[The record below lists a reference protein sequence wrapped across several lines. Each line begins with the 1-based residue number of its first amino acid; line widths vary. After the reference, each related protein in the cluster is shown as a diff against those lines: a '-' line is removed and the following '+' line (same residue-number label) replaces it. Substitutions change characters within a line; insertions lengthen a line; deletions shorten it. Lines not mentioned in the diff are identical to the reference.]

1 MLRRLE
7 KGLNTAKQKSSMND
21 SLVLPPIV
29 GPSSGDARFRD
40 SGGPSGSHYTGQDLP
55 PLHLSSHMQ
64 DGYARSN
71 QPSDSEMDED
81 EEADEKDG
89 GMYPARVIK
98 QNERNSSFFKT
109 ILNPADETPVP
120 RSSGA
125 SDRSNSQHSRSPPY
139 TKSQPPTSTNSLF
152 ADSQTLK
159 DPIEAGLLAEDEVK
173 KYWDMFFIRLNPFIN
188 LFDPALHTYEYVR
201 AKCPFLFTAFIMAC
215 CKFFKAEMYQP
226 VLRLA
231 HQYAV
236 RAFAENWKR
245 VEVVQAFAC
254 MTYWKEPDDTRTWM
268 YIGYACRMAIDLGL
282 NRYVGRRPTGETELQ
297 MRERRNRERTYLVLW
312 VHDRSLSMQT
322 GKHWMLPKDDELVTR
337 STTWHGEGGSHIRQE
352 DVIVAAFTQLRNIA
366 ADTTDV
372 FNRAQGGSVSCGE
385 DVDYN
390 LLLRECNNRLNH
402 WLQTWRE
409 EMRRGA
415 LLGDRFLLPGAHPA
429 TAGGSCF
436 HMSMLM
442 FFQSHVRLFLNTFGI
457 HSTGSSGTSCNV
469 EALNTCY
476 AAAMAGLKIV
486 AQDFVEFQML
496 RYCQDSIAVMTAY
509 SAVVLLK
516 VRFPCLGAPL
526 VLMGCTFPLASP
538 RNHITPTHRSETNG
552 CSRNPHCHHQNRE
565 SVSGRRAI
573 EPAVVLR
580 HISYTVFA
588 VAHQQ

>member
-29 GPSSGDARFRD
+29 GPSSGDGRFGD
-40 SGGPSGSHYTGQDLP
+40 NGGPSGSHYMGQELP
-55 PLHLSSHMQ
+55 PLNLPSHVQ
-64 DGYARSN
+64 DGYPRSN
-71 QPSDSEMDED
+71 QASDSEMDED
-81 EEADEKDG
+81 EDADEKDG

-109 ILNPADETPVP
+109 ILNPSDEAPVA
-120 RSSGA
+120 RSTGA
-125 SDRSNSQHSRSPPY
+125 SDRSNSQHPRSPPY
-139 TKSQPPTSTNSLF
+139 AKSQPSTSSNSFF
-152 ADSQTLK
+152 ADSQALR
-159 DPIEAGLLAEDEVK
+159 DPVDAGLLQEEDVK
-173 KYWDMFFIRLNPFIN
+173 NLWDMFFIRLNPFIN

-201 AKCPFLFTAFIMAC
+201 DKCPFLFTAFIMAC
-215 CKFFKAEMYQP
+215 CKFFKADMYQP
-226 VLRLA
+226 VLHLA

-282 NRYVGRRPTGETELQ
+282 NRYVGRRPTGESEMQ

-337 STTWHGEGGSHIRQE
+337 STTWHEEGSSLIRQE
-352 DVIVAAFTQLRNIA
+352 DVIVSAFTQLRNIA

-372 FNRAQGGSVSCGE
+372 FNRAQGGSVSCGQ

-390 LLLRECNNRLNH
+390 LLLRDCNNRLNQ

-415 LLGDRFLLPGAHPA
+415 R
-429 TAGGSCF
+429 
-436 HMSMLM
+436 
-442 FFQSHVRLFLNTFGI
+442 
-457 HSTGSSGTSCNV
+457 
-469 EALNTCY
+469 
-476 AAAMAGLKIV
+476 
-486 AQDFVEFQML
+486 
-496 RYCQDSIAVMTAY
+496 
-509 SAVVLLK
+509 
-516 VRFPCLGAPL
+516 
-526 VLMGCTFPLASP
+526 
-538 RNHITPTHRSETNG
+538 
-552 CSRNPHCHHQNRE
+552 
-565 SVSGRRAI
+565 
-573 EPAVVLR
+573 
-580 HISYTVFA
+580 
-588 VAHQQ
+588 

>member
-29 GPSSGDARFRD
+29 GPSSGDSRFRD
-40 SGGPSGSHYTGQDLP
+40 NGGPSGTHYPGQELP
-55 PLHLSSHMQ
+55 PLNLPSHMQ

-81 EEADEKDG
+81 DEADEKDG

-109 ILNPADETPVP
+109 ILNPSDEAPVA

-125 SDRSNSQHSRSPPY
+125 SDRSSSQHPRSPPY
-139 TKSQPPTSTNSLF
+139 NKSQPSTSTNSLF
-152 ADSQTLK
+152 GDGQTLK
-159 DPIEAGLLAEDEVK
+159 DPVEAGLLQEEEVRNL
-173 KYWDMFFIRLNPFIN
+173 WDIFFIRLNPFIN

-215 CKFFKAEMYQP
+215 CKFFKPERYQP

-231 HQYAV
+231 HQFAV

-282 NRYVGRRPTGETELQ
+282 NRYVGRRPTGETDMQ

-322 GKHWMLPKDDELVTR
+322 GKHWMLPKDDELVIR
-337 STTWHGEGGSHIRQE
+337 STTWHEEGGSHIRQE
-352 DVIVAAFTQLRNIA
+352 DVIVSAFVQLRNIA

-390 LLLRECNNRLNH
+390 LLLRDCNTRLNQ
-402 WLQTWRE
+402 WSQTWRE

-415 LLGDRFLLPGAHPA
+415 LSMFACCCSGLIPA
-429 TAGGSCF
+429 TAGGSRF
-436 HMSMLM
+436 HMSMLL

-457 HSTGSSGTSCNV
+457 HSSGSSGASCNV

-476 AAAMAGLKIV
+476 GAAMAGLKIV
-486 AQDFVEFQML
+486 ALDFVEFQML

-516 VRFPCLGAPL
+516 VVML
-526 VLMGCTFPLASP
+526 VF
-538 RNHITPTHRSETNG
+538 
-552 CSRNPHCHHQNRE
+552 
-565 SVSGRRAI
+565 SV
-573 EPAVVLR
+573 
-580 HISYTVFA
+580 
-588 VAHQQ
+588 